1 MNKNDTAFA
10 HDTHND
16 RKKLLKDQVQKI
28 FVSRKLDDQQRLIKA
43 IAAELKIT
51 VLDCAAA
58 LMYLYED
65 NLHEVNLDEANLGK
79 ANSGK
84 TSQPQ
89 SEKQN
94 GVESPLSGH
103 LPQGIR
109 LVRYRLDLGFQ
120 HNVTSAEIKKV
131 LVAESG
137 VDAKIIANVRIQ
149 DRYTLID
156 LPDEMPQ
163 EIFQHLKTVEING
176 QKLDI
181 RRVKPRNK
189 KRNNRKHR
197 QSRSANALSVKEAV
211 KEIGNRPSVNSV
223 D

>member
-1 MNKNDTAFA
+1 M
-10 HDTHND
+10 
-16 RKKLLKDQVQKI
+16 KDQVQKI
-28 FVSRKLDDQQRLIKA
+28 FVSRKLDDQRRMIKA

-58 LMYLYED
+58 LMYLCD
-65 NLHEVNLDEANLGK
+65 DNLDEVSPGK
-79 ANSGK
+79 ANSSK

-89 SEKQN
+89 SEKRN
-94 GVESPLSGH
+94 GVENPLSNH

-137 VDAKIIANVRIQ
+137 VDVKIIANVRIQ
-149 DRYTLID
+149 DCYTLVN

-163 EIFQHLKTVEING
+163 EIFHHLKTVEING

-181 RRVKPRNK
+181 RRVNPRNK
-189 KRNNRKHR
+189 KRNNRKHW
-197 QSRSANALSVKEAV
+197 QVRSAALPVKEAANV
-211 KEIGNRPSVNSV
+211 IGNMPPGNNI

>member
-16 RKKLLKDQVQKI
+16 RKKFLKDQVQKV
-28 FVSRKLDDQQRLIKA
+28 FVSRKLDDQRQLVKA

-58 LMYLYED
+58 LMYFYED
-65 NLHEVNLDEANLGK
+65 DLDGVNPGK
-79 ANSGK
+79 ACSGN
-84 TSQPQ
+84 TELPQ
-89 SEKQN
+89 SGKQN
-94 GVESPLSGH
+94 GVECHFSSH

-137 VDAKIIANVRIQ
+137 VDVKIIANVRIQ
-149 DRYTLID
+149 DCYTLID

-189 KRNNRKHR
+189 KRNNRKHW
-197 QSRSANALSVKEAV
+197 QARSVELPVKKEAIR
-211 KEIGNRPSVNSV
+211 K
-223 D
+223 

>member
-1 MNKNDTAFA
+1 MNKNDTAFV

-16 RKKLLKDQVQKI
+16 RKKILKDQVHNI
-28 FVSRKLDDQQRLIKA
+28 FVSQKLGDQRRMIRA
-43 IAAELKIT
+43 IATELKIT

-58 LMYLYED
+58 LMYLCED
-65 NLHEVNLDEANLGK
+65 NLDGVSPGK
-79 ANSGK
+79 ADSGK
-84 TSQPQ
+84 TSQAQ

-94 GVESPLSGH
+94 GVENPLSNH
-103 LPQGIR
+103 FSQGIR

-137 VDAKIIANVRIQ
+137 VDVKIIANVRIQ
-149 DRYTLID
+149 DCYTLID

-163 EIFQHLKTVEING
+163 EIFHHLKTVEING

-181 RRVKPRNK
+181 RRVNPRNK

-197 QSRSANALSVKEAV
+197 QARSVALPVTEAA
-211 KEIGNRPSVNSV
+211 KEIGN
-223 D
+223 